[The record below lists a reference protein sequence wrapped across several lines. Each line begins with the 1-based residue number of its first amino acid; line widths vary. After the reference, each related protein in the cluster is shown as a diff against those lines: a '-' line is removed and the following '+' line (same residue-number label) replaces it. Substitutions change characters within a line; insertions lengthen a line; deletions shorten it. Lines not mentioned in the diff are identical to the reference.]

1 MDIFSLE
8 PTNPQMLT
16 LARQSRGLSQKE
28 LAELLS
34 VSPGWLSKVE
44 AGLKEIP
51 SGQLLRMAEI
61 LDYPVSFFQNGQRI
75 YGPGINELFHR
86 RRYKVSTKVADKNQ
100 ARMEIRRLNL
110 ASLLIG
116 VDIGDIEIPTYDL
129 FQFDG
134 NVQDIARA
142 VRGLWK
148 LPKGPIMNVVKVI
161 EEARGIIVPMSFES
175 NLIDAVSYWPPKM
188 PPLFFIDL
196 SYPMDRVRFSLSHE
210 LGHIVMHQDNPNPYM
225 ELQAND
231 FAAEFLMPERDIRP
245 YLVDI
250 SLEKLATLKTYWKV
264 SMAALLK
271 RAKDI
276 NAITPRHAKTLWI
289 EMGKAGYRAREPVEL
304 DIPIER
310 PKLLEEITGIY
321 SNEMDYSVSDLAKL
335 FNLHEYEVCH
345 IYFGAP
351 FSTRHEEVQAAI
363 EEAKGILKS
372 YHKK

>member
-1 MDIFSLE
+1 MDISLE

-51 SGQLLRMAEI
+51 SGQSLRMAEI
-61 LDYPVSFFQNGQRI
+61 LDYPISFFQNGQRI

-134 NVQDIARA
+134 NVQDIART

-161 EEARGIIVPMSFES
+161 EEARGIIIPINFES

-196 SYPMDRVRFSLSHE
+196 GYPMDRVRFSLSHE

-231 FAAEFLMPERDIRP
+231 FAAEFLMPEGDIRP
-245 YLVDI
+245 YLVDL

-271 RAKDI
+271 RARDI

-304 DIPIER
+304 DTPIER
-310 PKLLEEITGIY
+310 PKLVEEIIGIY
-321 SNEMDYSVSDLAKL
+321 SNEMDYSVSDLAKCL
-335 FNLHEYEVCH
+335 SGIAN
-345 IYFGAP
+345 
-351 FSTRHEEVQAAI
+351 AI
-363 EEAKGILKS
+363 A
-372 YHKK
+372 

>member
-1 MDIFSLE
+1 MNTPLE
-8 PTNPQMLT
+8 SANPEMLT
-16 LARQSRGLSQKE
+16 LARQSRGLSQRE
-28 LAELLS
+28 LAVLLS

-51 SGQLLRMAEI
+51 QGQLSRMAEI

-75 YGPGINELFHR
+75 YGAGINELFHR
-86 RRYKVSTKVADKNQ
+86 RRYKVSAKVADKNQ
-100 ARMEIRRLNL
+100 ARIEVRRLNL
-110 ASLLIG
+110 ASLLVG

-142 VRGLWK
+142 LRGSWR
-148 LPKGPIMNVVKVI
+148 LPRGPMMNVVRVI
-161 EEARGIIVPMSFES
+161 EEARGIIIPMSFES
-175 NLIDAVSYWPPKM
+175 NLIDAVSYWPPRM
-188 PPLFFIDL
+188 PPMFFIDL

-225 ELQAND
+225 EVQAND
-231 FAAEFLMPERDIRP
+231 FAAEFLMPEDDIRP
-245 YLVDI
+245 YLGDL
-250 SLEKLATLKTYWKV
+250 SLAKLATLKTYWKA

-304 DIPIER
+304 DIPVER
-310 PKLLEEITGIY
+310 PRLLEEIIGIY

-335 FNLHEYEVCH
+335 FNLHEHEVCH

-351 FSTRHEEVQAAI
+351 LSARHEEVQAAI
-363 EEAKGILKS
+363 EEVQRILKS
-372 YHKK
+372 YQKR